1 MRNAEE
7 TTKLEV
13 YDDATGELVEIDD
26 PELEVELRAAMAEAD
41 RGEYVDGEEVLR
53 QLRAMRRSS

>member
-1 MRNAEE
+1 MTAMRNAEE

-26 PELEVELRAAMAEAD
+26 PELEAELRAAMAEAD
-41 RGEYVDGEEVLR
+41 RGEFVSMDDFLR
-53 QLRAMRRSS
+53 ELRSKG

>member
-26 PELEVELRAAMAEAD
+26 PELEAELRAAMAEAD
-41 RGEYVDGEEVLR
+41 RGEFVSMDDFLR
-53 QLRAMRRSS
+53 ELRSKG